1 MTRSAR
7 RSLALASLAALVLV
21 ASGLEVRCDGA
32 DAQTRTTIASLQAE
46 IDLLGLRVAMLEASA
61 SGFELKGFSTAS
73 VRGDGGVLGMTAACA
88 ASFAGS
94 RMCTSREVLETTTV
108 PNISVNTEAWVR
120 PNFTPVATGGNANT
134 VALDESGVPTLNSAN
149 TNTTAEDMS
158 CRGWTATANQGLVV
172 NRNGSFRLQGCNNNR
187 PVACCGP

>member
-32 DAQTRTTIASLQAE
+32 SAQSRTTIASLQAE

-61 SGFELKGFSTAS
+61 SGYELKGFSATN
-73 VRGDGGVLGMTAACA
+73 RGGNGGLLGMNAACA
-88 ASFAGS
+88 ATFAGS
-94 RMCTSREVLETTTV
+94 RMCTSSEVLDTTNV
-108 PNISVNTEAWVR
+108 PAISSNADAWVR
-120 PNFTPVATGGNANT
+120 PSFSPVATGGTAVT
-134 VALDESGVPTLNSAN
+134 VGLDASGVPAPNASNGN
-149 TNTTAEDMS
+149 TSEDLS
-158 CRGWTATANQGLVV
+158 CRGWAASAGLGLAV
-172 NRNGSFRLQGCNNNR
+172 NKNGSFRLSGCDGAR

>member
-32 DAQTRTTIASLQAE
+32 SAQSRTTIASLQAE

-61 SGFELKGFSTAS
+61 SGYELKGFSATN
-73 VRGDGGVLGMTAACA
+73 RGGNGGLLGMNAACA
-88 ASFAGS
+88 ATFAGS
-94 RMCTSREVLETTTV
+94 RTCTSTEVLETRNV
-108 PNISVNTEAWVR
+108 PTITSNADAWVR
-120 PNFTPVATGGNANT
+120 PSFSPVATGGGAAS
-134 VALDESGVPTLNSAN
+134 VALDASGVASPNSSNGA
-149 TNTTAEDMS
+149 TADDLT
-158 CRGWTATANQGLVV
+158 CRGWIANGALGLSV
-172 NRNGSFRLQGCNNNR
+172 NKNGSFRLVGCDSSR